1 MKSIKNTSRNGVIAL
16 NIALVAILSAV
27 ALVPTTEATF
37 TAEQQYIALPS
48 TASGVTTGIVFLMNT
63 TQRELVA
70 ISWDHNKN
78 SIVTLGYRNLSADAQ
93 SALNQ

>member
-1 MKSIKNTSRNGVIAL
+1 MNTSRNGVIAL
-16 NIALVAILSAV
+16 NIVLVAILSAV

-37 TAEQQYIALPS
+37 TAQQRYIALPS
-48 TASGVTTGIVFLMNT
+48 TASGVTTGIVYIMNT
-63 TQRELVA
+63 SERELVA

-78 SIVTLGYRNLSADAQ
+78 RVVTLGYRNLLTDAQ